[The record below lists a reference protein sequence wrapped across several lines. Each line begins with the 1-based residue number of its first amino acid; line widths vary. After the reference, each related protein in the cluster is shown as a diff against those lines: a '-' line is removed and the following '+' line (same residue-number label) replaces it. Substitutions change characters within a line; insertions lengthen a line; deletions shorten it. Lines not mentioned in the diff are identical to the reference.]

1 MALELTGV
9 DLLTETI
16 TTARLLLRPWLRAD
30 AEDIVACCND
40 PDIANW
46 LPLLPSPY
54 TLPDAH
60 TFIADM
66 AWAQQR
72 AGTGLPLA
80 MEDAATGHLVGSI
93 GIGGI
98 TNVRGAEI
106 GYWVAA
112 FSRGRGYAAEATA
125 VLAAWAF
132 GHGLHRVQ
140 LLAATGNVPSQRVAK
155 RAGFLREGV
164 LRVPTAAGT
173 AYPGTWC
180 CTAGCPPMNL
190 RRTFSGGD
198 PAVTGHEQHPFG
210 PWACCW

>member
-1 MALELTGV
+1 
-9 DLLTETI
+9 
-16 TTARLLLRPWLRAD
+16 
-30 AEDIVACCND
+30 
-40 PDIANW
+40 
-46 LPLLPSPY
+46 
-54 TLPDAH
+54 
-60 TFIADM
+60 
-66 AWAQQR
+66 
-72 AGTGLPLA
+72 

-164 LRVPTAAGT
+164 LRGAHRSRDGVPRDMVLYGRLSTDE
-173 AYPGTWC
+173 
-180 CTAGCPPMNL
+180 PPSDIQ
-190 RRTFSGGD
+190 RR
-198 PAVTGHEQHPFG
+198 
-210 PWACCW
+210 

>member
-1 MALELTGV
+1 
-9 DLLTETI
+9 
-16 TTARLLLRPWLRAD
+16 
-30 AEDIVACCND
+30 
-40 PDIANW
+40 
-46 LPLLPSPY
+46 
-54 TLPDAH
+54 
-60 TFIADM
+60 M

-155 RAGFLREGV
+155 RAGFLREGALRGAHRSRDGVPRDMV
-164 LRVPTAAGT
+164 LYGRLSTDE
-173 AYPGTWC
+173 
-180 CTAGCPPMNL
+180 PPSDIQ
-190 RRTFSGGD
+190 RR
-198 PAVTGHEQHPFG
+198 
-210 PWACCW
+210 